1 MLEAAERAEQLLEE
15 GDLAGAET
23 WHSILSADRAAQA
36 KAAAEGEKV
45 H

>member
-1 MLEAAERAEQLLEE
+1 LVPEVRADQLLDE

-23 WHSILSADRAAQA
+23 WTGSSTRIERLRA
-36 KAAAEGEKV
+36 KTPAEGEKV